1 MGAKLPFL
9 ITTGDSCQVIID
21 IYKKGLLERD
31 VATLVLS
38 SKELYDVVLQ
48 YEDIIFDFQF
58 GKKKFSNFG
67 VTYN

>member
-1 MGAKLPFL
+1 MGAQLLFL
-9 ITTGDSCQVIID
+9 IATRDSCQVIID

-58 GKKKFSNFG
+58 GKKKFPNFR
-67 VTYN
+67 VTCN

>member
-9 ITTGDSCQVIID
+9 IAAGDSCQVIID

-31 VATLVLS
+31 VATPVLS

-48 YEDIIFDFQF
+48 YEDIIFDFQ
-58 GKKKFSNFG
+58 GKKKFF
-67 VTYN
+67 